1 MTDTSRQAP
10 WYLFD
15 YGMVVSTA
23 PRPSDWATLEQATGL
38 DLRSASSSY
47 WASREAFDA
56 GRIGPAEY
64 WAEVLGRPVPSADLD
79 QLERLDAAQ
88 WSHLNPQ
95 TIAVLETL
103 RSRRAKVA
111 LLSNMPRG
119 MAEWHLDGS
128 GWVGYFSRL
137 YFSGKLGM
145 AKPDPRIF
153 RYVAAELSAH
163 PEDIVFIDDN
173 ATNIA
178 AARELGFRTILHTS
192 QTDLYFD
199 LSKP

>member
-1 MTDTSRQAP
+1 MTDTSRPAP

-23 PRPSDWATLEQATGL
+23 PRASDRATLEQATGL
-38 DLRSASSSY
+38 NLRSASSSY
-47 WASREAFDA
+47 WAKREAFDA
-56 GRIGPAEY
+56 GKLGPGEY
-64 WAEVLGRPVPSADLD
+64 WADVLGRHVPSADLD

-137 YFSGKLGM
+137 FFSGKLGM
-145 AKPDPRIF
+145 AKPDPRVF
-153 RYVAAELSAH
+153 RYVATELRAH
-163 PEDIVFIDDN
+163 PGGIVFIDDN
-173 ATNIA
+173 AANIA
-178 AARELGFRTILHTS
+178 AARDLGFRTILHTS
-192 QTDLYFD
+192 QTDLWFE

>member
-1 MTDTSRQAP
+1 MTDISRPAP

-23 PRPSDWATLEQATGL
+23 PRASDWATLEQATGL
-38 DLRSASSSY
+38 NLSLASSSY
-47 WASREAFDA
+47 WTSREAFDA
-56 GRIGPAEY
+56 GKLAPGEY
-64 WAEVLGRPVPSADLD
+64 WAEVLGRPVTPVDLD

-95 TIAVLETL
+95 TVAVLETL

-119 MAEWHLDGS
+119 MAERHRDGS

-137 YFSGKLGM
+137 FFSGNLGM
-145 AKPDPRIF
+145 AKPDPRVF
-153 RYVAAELSAH
+153 RYVAAELRAH
-163 PEDIVFIDDN
+163 PADIVFIDDN
-173 ATNIA
+173 AANIA
-178 AARELGFRTILHTS
+178 AARDLGFRTIHHTS
-192 QTDLYFD
+192 RTDLWFE
-199 LSKP
+199 LGKA